1 MPPSGP
7 VPDLGPLLY
16 AVLLPSL
23 LWISVGGLVVA
34 VGAWV
39 LDRRGSAVLSRVR
52 LSLLGSAD
60 GPPEHRGRRFLRVS
74 LGLLWILDGLLQA
87 QPAMPA
93 GFVRSM
99 IGPGVAGSPAWLAAL
114 VNPLAD
120 VWTRHPISA
129 DAATVW
135 VQVGLGVLIL
145 VGGRGLLAT
154 VTLWTSVAWSLVIW
168 VAGEFLGGLL
178 LPGASWLTG
187 APGAALVYALA
198 ALLLLAPDAWW
209 SPGRS
214 ALLARRSVAA
224 WMLVGAALQ
233 ALPWEGSWSASGLS
247 NAFSRGLGNIQPVG
261 LRQPISWIVTVAIDQ
276 PLVLNATIIVVLLGL
291 GTSLLVSGRRAVLVA
306 GVLVCGATWWLAQDF
321 GVLGGLGTDPNTALP
336 LALLLVAASPR
347 WVSQPVAVGARVG
360 RRLHPPLAAGLTA
373 AGVGAAF
380 VAPLAVI
387 ATLASPAGA
396 AAIAADTGTGRA
408 MVTLPHRPS
417 PAFVLT
423 DQAHRTVSSASLAGK
438 LTLLT
443 FLDPVCSDDCPLIA
457 NQLAEA
463 DRELGP
469 LTGRIQIVAIDSN
482 PLFSHVSDTAAF
494 TASHGL
500 TSLPNWHF
508 LSGQPETVQSLL
520 SSYGIGVA
528 VPAVGMIQHGE
539 GVYFLGSDGSEVAYV
554 GDGANARL
562 TQGYAAVIR
571 DEVRRL
577 LA

>member
-23 LWISVGGLVVA
+23 LWISVAALVVA
-34 VGAWV
+34 VCAWV
-39 LDRRGSAVLSRVR
+39 LDCRGSVVFARVR
-52 LSLLGSAD
+52 LRLLGSAE
-60 GPPEHRGRRFLRVS
+60 GQPEHRGRYFLRVS

-87 QPAMPA
+87 QPTMPA
-93 GFVRSM
+93 GFVRHL
-99 IGPGVAGSPAWLAAL
+99 IGPGVAGSPAWLAAV

-145 VGGRGLLAT
+145 VGGRGLLIT
-154 VTLWTSVAWSLVIW
+154 VALWTSVAWSLAVW
-168 VAGEFLGGLL
+168 TVGEFLGGLL
-178 LPGASWLTG
+178 VPGASWLTG
-187 APGAALVYALA
+187 APGAVLVYGLA
-198 ALLLLAPDAWW
+198 ALLLLAPEAWW
-209 SPGRS
+209 SSGRS

-224 WMLVGAALQ
+224 WMLLGAVLQ

-247 NAFSRGLGNIQPVG
+247 EPFSRGLGNNQPVG
-261 LRQPISWIVTVAIDQ
+261 IRQPISWVVTVALDR
-276 PLVLNATIIVVLLGL
+276 PLVLNATIIAVLLAV
-291 GTSLLVSGRRAVLVA
+291 GTSLWVSGRRAVLVA
-306 GVLVCGATWWLAQDF
+306 GVLVCSATWWLAQDF

-347 WVSQPVAVGARVG
+347 WASQPVAVGARPG
-360 RRLHPPLAAGLTA
+360 HRLRTPLAAGLTA
-373 AGVGAAF
+373 AGVGAAL

-396 AAIAADTGTGRA
+396 AAIAADTGGGVVR
-408 MVTLPHRPS
+408 LPHRPV
-417 PAFVLT
+417 PPFVLT
-423 DQAHRTVSSASLAGK
+423 DQDHRTVSTASLAGK

-469 LTGRIQIVAIDSN
+469 LAQRIQIVAIDSN
-482 PLFSHVSDTAAF
+482 PLFTHVSDTAAF
-494 TASHGL
+494 TTSHDL

-508 LSGQPETVQSLL
+508 LSGQSETVQSLL
-520 SSYGIGVA
+520 SWYGIGVA

-539 GVYFLGSDGSEVAYV
+539 GVYFLGPDGSQVAYV
-554 GDGANARL
+554 ADGANASL
-562 TQGYAAVIR
+562 TQGYAAVIG

>member
-7 VPDLGPLLY
+7 VPDLGPRLY

-23 LWISVGGLVVA
+23 LWITVAALIVA

-39 LDRRGSAVLSRVR
+39 LDRRGSAVVPRVR
-52 LSLLGSAD
+52 LRLLGSAE

-74 LGLLWILDGLLQA
+74 LGVLWILDGLLQA
-87 QPAMPA
+87 QPQMPA

-99 IGPGVAGSPAWLAAL
+99 IGPGAVGSPSWLAAL

-154 VTLWTSVAWSLVIW
+154 VTLWASVAWSLVVW
-168 VAGEFLGGLL
+168 VVGEFLGGLL
-178 LPGASWLTG
+178 ASGASWLTG
-187 APGAALVYALA
+187 APGAVLVYGLA

-209 SPGRS
+209 RSGRC

-224 WMLVGAALQ
+224 WLLLGAGLQ
-233 ALPWEGSWSASGLS
+233 AVPWEGMWSASGLS
-247 NAFSRGLGNIQPVG
+247 DPFSGGLGNNQPVG
-261 LRQPISWIVTVAIDQ
+261 MRQPISWVNTLALDRPLAANAAIIAV
-276 PLVLNATIIVVLLGL
+276 LVGVGAAVW
-291 GTSLLVSGRRAVLVA
+291 VSGRRAVLAA
-306 GVLVCGATWWLAQDF
+306 GLLVCGATWWLAQDF

-336 LALLLVAASPR
+336 LAVLLVAASPR
-347 WVSQPVAVGARVG
+347 WASQPLAVGATVG
-360 RRLHPPLAAGLTA
+360 RRLRPPLAAGLTA
-373 AGVGAAF
+373 AGVGATL

-396 AAIAADTGTGRA
+396 AAIAADTGRGV
-408 MVTLPHRPS
+408 VTLPHRPS
-417 PAFVLT
+417 PTFALT
-423 DQAHRTVSSASLAGK
+423 DQTEQTVSSASLAGK

-443 FLDPVCSDDCPLIA
+443 FLDPVCSDECPLIA

-469 LTGRIQIVAIDSN
+469 LAQRMQIVAIDSN

-494 TASHGL
+494 TTSHDL

-508 LSGQPETVQSLL
+508 LSGQRETVQALL
-520 SSYGIGVA
+520 SAYGIGVA
-528 VPAVGMIQHGE
+528 VPAVGMIAHSE
-539 GVYFLGSDGSEVAYV
+539 GVYFLGPDGSEVAYV
-554 GDGANARL
+554 GDGANASL

-577 LA
+577 LR